1 MPPKRAHS
9 AGLRPR
15 RIFARRARGS
25 GIGPPS
31 CRDVTSAQ
39 FRSNCNSVAIT
50 YMMHLPGRRGERGGG
65 ERGGAGSAAAR
76 RRGERGGAGSAGS
89 AGDVGRSEAGSAAA
103 QGARRRGERGGAGSG
118 GSAGDV
124 GRSEAGSAAA
134 QGARGQLVT
143 SAEVKRGAR
152 RRRER
157 GVSW

>member
-76 RRGERGGAGSAGS
+76 
-89 AGDVGRSEAGSAAA
+89 
-103 QGARRRGERGGAGSG
+103 GARRRGERGGAGSA